1 MKLIKDEIVK
11 EIKDENL
18 AKAMIQAGWKVEEE
32 KKREKKTYE
41 RPLED
46 IIDKR

>member
-18 AKAMIQAGWKVEEE
+18 AKAMIQAGWEVKEE
-32 KKREKKTYE
+32 KKEKKTYE